1 MAASARRVA
10 RVTMPPLL
18 DAVPD
23 LSAGACRSVPD
34 PDVFFP
40 EVGDEVGAARA
51 RRICAGCPVR
61 SACLAYA
68 LAADEPHGIFGG
80 LDPKERGSWSRR
92 AAAAVALTPVG
103 GAA

>member
-1 MAASARRVA
+1 MAAARRVA

-18 DAVPD
+18 DVVPD
-23 LSAGACRSVPD
+23 LSAGACRDVAD

-40 EVGDEVGAARA
+40 EVDDEVGAARA
-51 RRICAGCPVR
+51 KRICTGCPVR
-61 SACLAYA
+61 SACLALA
-68 LAADEPHGIFGG
+68 LASDEAHGIFGG

-92 AAAAVALTPVG
+92 VAAAVALTPVG